1 MGFDEI
7 ETVFNKMTLKTKIK
21 KKTDNVLVQIIRY
34 FISGGIAAVVD
45 FGLLYLLTEF
55 FGLYYLWSAV
65 ISFSVGLL
73 ITYLFSITWIF
84 NQRRISNRW
93 IELLIFSVI
102 GVVGLLLTYLFM
114 QYFTE
119 VINLHYML
127 SKVLTTIIVFFWNFL
142 TKRFVLFTK
151 KK

>member
-1 MGFDEI
+1 
-7 ETVFNKMTLKTKIK
+7 MTLKTKIK
-21 KKTDNVLVQIIRY
+21 KKTDNVFVQIIRY
-34 FISGGIAAVVD
+34 FISGGIAATVD

-55 FGLYYLWSAV
+55 LGLYYLLSAV

-73 ITYLFSITWIF
+73 ITYLFSVTWIF

-119 VINLHYML
+119 VIKLHYML

-142 TKRFVLFTK
+142 TKRFILFTGK
-151 KK
+151 K

>member
-1 MGFDEI
+1 
-7 ETVFNKMTLKTKIK
+7 MTLKTKIK
-21 KKTDNVLVQIIRY
+21 KKTDNVLFQIIRY

>member
-1 MGFDEI
+1 
-7 ETVFNKMTLKTKIK
+7 MTLKTKIK

>member
-1 MGFDEI
+1 MFI
-7 ETVFNKMTLKTKIK
+7 
-21 KKTDNVLVQIIRY
+21 QIIRY
-34 FISGGIAAVVD
+34 FISGGIAAIAD

-55 FGLYYLWSAV
+55 LGLYYLLSAV

-93 IELLIFSVI
+93 IELLIFGGI
-102 GVVGLLLTYLFM
+102 GAVGLLLTYLFM

-142 TKRFVLFTK
+142 TKRFILFTRK
-151 KK
+151 K

>member
-1 MGFDEI
+1 
-7 ETVFNKMTLKTKIK
+7 MTLKTKIK
-21 KKTDNVLVQIIRY
+21 KKTDNVFIQIIRY
-34 FISGGIAAVVD
+34 FISGGIAAAVD

-73 ITYLFSITWIF
+73 ITYIFSITWIF

-93 IELLIFSVI
+93 IELLIFSII

-119 VINLHYML
+119 VIKLHYML

-142 TKRFVLFTK
+142 TKRFVLFTRK
-151 KK
+151 K

>member
-1 MGFDEI
+1 
-7 ETVFNKMTLKTKIK
+7 MTLKNRIK
-21 KKTDNVLVQIIRY
+21 KKTDNVFIQIIRY
-34 FISGGIAAVVD
+34 FISGSIATIVD

-55 FGLYYLWSAV
+55 FDFYYLLSAV

-93 IELLIFSVI
+93 IELLIFSSI
-102 GVVGLLLTYLFM
+102 GAIGLLLTYLFM

-119 VINLHYML
+119 VIKLHYML

-142 TKRFVLFTK
+142 TKRFILFTK

>member
-1 MGFDEI
+1 M
-7 ETVFNKMTLKTKIK
+7 MTLKNRIK
-21 KKTDNVLVQIIRY
+21 KKTDNVFIQIIRY
-34 FISGGIAAVVD
+34 FISGSIATIVD

-55 FGLYYLWSAV
+55 FDFYYLLSAV

-93 IELLIFSVI
+93 IELLIFSSI
-102 GVVGLLLTYLFM
+102 GAIGLLLTYLFM

-119 VINLHYML
+119 VIKLHYML

-142 TKRFVLFTK
+142 TKRFILFTK

>member
-1 MGFDEI
+1 MFI
-7 ETVFNKMTLKTKIK
+7 
-21 KKTDNVLVQIIRY
+21 QIIRY

>member
-1 MGFDEI
+1 M
-7 ETVFNKMTLKTKIK
+7 MTLKNRIK
-21 KKTDNVLVQIIRY
+21 RKTDNVFIQIIRY
-34 FISGGIAAVVD
+34 FISGGIATIAD

-55 FGLYYLWSAV
+55 LGLYYLLSAV

-73 ITYLFSITWIF
+73 ITYLFSVTWIF

-93 IELLIFSVI
+93 IELLVFSVI

-119 VINLHYML
+119 VIKLHYML

-142 TKRFVLFTK
+142 TKRFILFTGK
-151 KK
+151 K

>member
-1 MGFDEI
+1 M
-7 ETVFNKMTLKTKIK
+7 MTLKTKIK
-21 KKTDNVLVQIIRY
+21 KKTDNVFVQIIRY
-34 FISGGIAAVVD
+34 FISGGIAATVD

-55 FGLYYLWSAV
+55 LGLYYLLSAV

-73 ITYLFSITWIF
+73 ITYLFSVTWIF

-119 VINLHYML
+119 VIKLHYML

-142 TKRFVLFTK
+142 TKRFILFTGK
-151 KK
+151 K

>member
-1 MGFDEI
+1 
-7 ETVFNKMTLKTKIK
+7 MTLKNRIK
-21 KKTDNVLVQIIRY
+21 RKTDNVFIQIIRY
-34 FISGGIAAVVD
+34 FISGGIATIAD

-55 FGLYYLWSAV
+55 LGLYYLLSAV

-73 ITYLFSITWIF
+73 ITYLFSVTWIF

-93 IELLIFSVI
+93 IELLVFSVI

-119 VINLHYML
+119 VIKLHYML

-142 TKRFVLFTK
+142 TKRFILFTGK
-151 KK
+151 K

>member
-1 MGFDEI
+1 
-7 ETVFNKMTLKTKIK
+7 MTLKTKIK

-34 FISGGIAAVVD
+34 FISGGIAATVD

-119 VINLHYML
+119 VIKLHYML

>member
-1 MGFDEI
+1 
-7 ETVFNKMTLKTKIK
+7 MTLKTRIK
-21 KKTDNVLVQIIRY
+21 KKTDNVFIQIIRY
-34 FISGGIAAVVD
+34 FISGVIAAVAD

-55 FGLYYLWSAV
+55 LDFYYLLSAV

-84 NQRRISNRW
+84 NQRRINNRW
-93 IELLIFSVI
+93 IELLIFSSI
-102 GVVGLLLTYLFM
+102 GAVGLLLTYLFM

-119 VINLHYML
+119 VIHLHYML

-142 TKRFVLFTK
+142 TKRFVLFTGK
-151 KK
+151 KQR

>member
-1 MGFDEI
+1 
-7 ETVFNKMTLKTKIK
+7 MTLKTKIK
-21 KKTDNVLVQIIRY
+21 KKTDNVFIQIIRY
-34 FISGGIAAVVD
+34 FISGGIAATVD

-73 ITYLFSITWIF
+73 ITYIFSITWIF

-93 IELLIFSVI
+93 IELLIFSII

-119 VINLHYML
+119 VIKLHYML

-142 TKRFVLFTK
+142 TKRFVLFTRK
-151 KK
+151 K

>member
-1 MGFDEI
+1 
-7 ETVFNKMTLKTKIK
+7 MTLKTKIK
-21 KKTDNVLVQIIRY
+21 KKTDNVFIQIIRY
-34 FISGGIAAVVD
+34 FISGGIAATVD

-73 ITYLFSITWIF
+73 ITYIFSITWIF

-93 IELLIFSVI
+93 IELLIFSII

-119 VINLHYML
+119 FIKLHYML

-142 TKRFVLFTK
+142 TKRFVLFTRK
-151 KK
+151 K

>member
-1 MGFDEI
+1 
-7 ETVFNKMTLKTKIK
+7 MTLKTKIK

-34 FISGGIAAVVD
+34 FISGGIAATVD

-93 IELLIFSVI
+93 VELLIFSVI

-114 QYFTE
+114 QYFTDA
-119 VINLHYML
+119 INLHYML
-127 SKVLTTIIVFFWNFL
+127 SKVLTTVIVFFWNFL
-142 TKRFVLFTK
+142 TKRFVLFTRK
-151 KK
+151 K

>member
-1 MGFDEI
+1 M
-7 ETVFNKMTLKTKIK
+7 MTLKTKIK
-21 KKTDNVLVQIIRY
+21 KKTDNVFVQIIRY
-34 FISGGIAAVVD
+34 FISGGIAATVD

-55 FGLYYLWSAV
+55 LGLYYLLSAV

-73 ITYLFSITWIF
+73 ITYLFSVTWIF

-93 IELLIFSVI
+93 IELLVFSVI

-119 VINLHYML
+119 VIKLHYML

-142 TKRFVLFTK
+142 TKRFILFTGK
-151 KK
+151 K

>member
-1 MGFDEI
+1 
-7 ETVFNKMTLKTKIK
+7 MTLKNRIK
-21 KKTDNVLVQIIRY
+21 RKTDNVFIQIIRY
-34 FISGGIAAVVD
+34 FISGGIAAIAD

-55 FGLYYLWSAV
+55 LGLYYLLSAV

-93 IELLIFSVI
+93 IELLIFGGI
-102 GVVGLLLTYLFM
+102 GAVGLLLTYLFM

-142 TKRFVLFTK
+142 TKRFILFTRK
-151 KK
+151 K

>member
-1 MGFDEI
+1 
-7 ETVFNKMTLKTKIK
+7 MTLKNRIK
-21 KKTDNVLVQIIRY
+21 RKTDNVFIQIIRY